1 MMWICSLVKSLS
13 SILKS
18 SMRVDLVS
26 LSYEMLLFWLLYSGS
41 AHLLLSTIKGP
52 MQLRHNYR
60 TVVVVNLH
68 DVYIP
73 SGSEPLARQIS
84 LRFWPLVSR
93 NNFYVQRIDFHLIHF
108 GTHNGYQRGIRRVC
122 GCTEWQA
129 EHEWTA
135 EKCLSQRSRQN
146 CHCHPLWIE
155 TSKLL
160 VEHQSEFMVPLIE
173 LEQVTGIRVPAAVF
187 RKLLLSH
194 S

>member
-1 MMWICSLVKSLS
+1 
-13 SILKS
+13 
-18 SMRVDLVS
+18 MRVDLVS

-108 GTHNGYQRGIRRVC
+108 GTHNGYQRDIRRVC
-122 GCTEWQA
+122 DVLSDKQSTNGLLKNA
-129 EHEWTA
+129 
-135 EKCLSQRSRQN
+135 CLSVQDKTDIVI
-146 CHCHPLWIE
+146 PFE
-155 TSKLL
+155 
-160 VEHQSEFMVPLIE
+160 
-173 LEQVTGIRVPAAVF
+173 
-187 RKLLLSH
+187 
-194 S
+194 